1 MFRNNSRTRFAVFV
15 TLLSFSCLVAQAQQ
29 AKIKLMGAMPNVYVV
44 HTVSPGETL
53 SAIGKMY
60 NQTVGN
66 IMRFNSMN
74 AQSQLSIGEAINV
87 PLAAS
92 SFLQTAPTS
101 GTALVHTVKPGES
114 LYRISVTYNKVPVAA
129 LQQWNALT
137 GNNISVGQDVIVGY
151 LNTVVKNATA
161 TTTVPSTPTTKPADA
176 PVEPVVKPTAPVVVP
191 PVTTT
196 TKPVEE
202 PVKTTVPVADKKP
215 ESKPSVVPPP
225 VNVVDIPAETKPYS
239 GAGFFANQFGKD
251 VAGRDATNVTGSC
264 GSFKSVSGWND
275 GKFYA
280 LMNETP
286 PGSIVKISYNGK
298 FVFAKVLWN
307 MKDMKE
313 NDGLQFRVSNAAAA
327 ALGFTAEKNTVTIQ
341 YFD

>member
-1 MFRNNSRTRFAVFV
+1 MFRNNSSVRV
-15 TLLSFSCLVAQAQQ
+15 TIFTLFISLSSLVGQAQQ

-44 HTVSPGETL
+44 HTVTAGETL
-53 SAIGKMY
+53 SGIGKMY

-74 AQSQLSIGEAINV
+74 AQSQLSIGEVINV

-92 SFLQTAPTS
+92 SFLQTAPS
-101 GTALVHTVKPGES
+101 AGTALVHTVKPGES
-114 LYRISVTYNKVPVAA
+114 LYRISVTYNKVPVAT

-151 LNTVVKNATA
+151 LNTVVKNTTA
-161 TTTVPSTPTTKPADA
+161 SIPSTPAPVVAKPTST
-176 PVEPVVKPTAPVVVP
+176 PVEPVAKPSAPMPTVN
-191 PVTTT
+191 TTPS
-196 TKPVEE
+196 KPVED
-202 PVKTTVPVADKKP
+202 PAKTNVPVADKKP
-215 ESKPSVVPPP
+215 EAKPAAVPPP

-239 GAGFFANQFGKD
+239 GAGFFASQFGKD
-251 VAGRDATNVTGSC
+251 VAGRDATNVTGTC

-313 NDGLQFRVSNAAAA
+313 NDGFQFRISNAAAA
-327 ALGFTAEKNTVTIQ
+327 ALGFTGEKNTVTIQ